1 MVKAWKS
8 TNCMKGLNW
17 TKIRLSFLSTTVKS
31 LLPHF
36 RRTFKKYKCICRSFV
51 TAGEASDVDNVLWLS
66 SRAYY
71 KPIIEVC
78 GGTELASSYLQGT
91 LLQPQAF
98 GALSTASMAT
108 GVVIL
113 NDNGVPYVRTFFWQV
128 NNFKDFHDKNN
139 GTYPMNV
146 QIFYLFGLVCITAR

>member
-1 MVKAWKS
+1 MTILGTIPTMVKAWKS
-8 TNCMKGLNW
+8 TNCMEGLNW

-36 RRTFKKYKCICRSFV
+36 RRTFKENKCICRSFV
-51 TAGEASDVDNVLWLS
+51 TAGEASDVDNGLWLS

-113 NDNGVPYVRTFFWQV
+113 NDIGVPYVRSFFWQV
-128 NNFKDFHDKNN
+128 NNFKDFHD
-139 GTYPMNV
+139 
-146 QIFYLFGLVCITAR
+146 